1 MLPDLETWP
10 LCMALKYETKR
21 QHMTPIF
28 RHIIIVDTCSTIS
41 ITINT
46 WLYNKLHQ
54 GSSFHFTMKI
64 SDGLNVHRGWYTSHV
79 AQNVLITQRKS
90 TASPFSS
97 VNLVYSSRINT
108 FDKMIWETSVQL
120 RTCKSRATRS
130 SVVGRGTRRKE
141 GIWKW
146 DPTNRRRAGS
156 VGPSH
161 GTRAQISR
169 ETWTWS
175 GRLQIKW
182 LLSPAAGSHS
192 VPFLLI

>member
-90 TASPFSS
+90 MASPFSS
-97 VNLVYSSRINT
+97 VNLVYSSGINT

-120 RTCKSRATRS
+120 RTCKSRARH
-130 SVVGRGTRRKE
+130 VPALWEEERVGKREYGNGIRRIGGE
-141 GIWKW
+141 R
-146 DPTNRRRAGS
+146 DP
-156 VGPSH
+156 
-161 GTRAQISR
+161 
-169 ETWTWS
+169 
-175 GRLQIKW
+175 
-182 LLSPAAGSHS
+182 S
-192 VPFLLI
+192 VPATERGLRLAERLGPGVAGYR